1 MEEGIIRYQRTMV
14 YVRPK
19 DTGLD
24 REARMYI
31 RVYSTLPPGT
41 AILWS
46 AYNSSRRTSSTASLA
61 TGRSNTPVAVCTVA
75 ALILL
80 SF

>member
-41 AILWS
+41 AILCRLTI
-46 AYNSSRRTSSTASLA
+46 RR
-61 TGRSNTPVAVCTVA
+61 AVHPARPAWLPDVR
-75 ALILL
+75 ILRRW
-80 SF
+80 FAWWPP